1 MFGKTADVT
10 WRLIGL
16 GALVGIEFI
25 LLTVPSIPYR
35 FFWAFTIMAG
45 ATGVMVWMEIWLW
58 VVILG
63 FGSLLI
69 SMAKID
75 NWRASRS

>member
-1 MFGKTADVT
+1 VT
-10 WRLIGL
+10 WRLIAL
-16 GALVGIEFI
+16 GALAGIEFI
-25 LLTVPSIPYR
+25 LLAVPNIPYR

-63 FGSLLI
+63 FAAVLI
-69 SMAKID
+69 SMAKFD